1 MELSGFYNS
10 PMVAGIRKVKSYGAC
25 NFGLRK
31 EFSNNG
37 GRLNLSFSD
46 IFRNNIWLWEVNLP
60 EQHLSEFLIGDF
72 DTKGIKVT
80 YTKNFGNQKVKDA
93 RKRETGSSEEQ
104 KRL

>member
-1 MELSGFYNS
+1 
-10 PMVAGIRKVKSYGAC
+10 MVAGIRKVKSYGAC

-60 EQHLSEFLIGDF
+60 EQHLSEFLVLDLGYQGD
-72 DTKGIKVT
+72 
-80 YTKNFGNQKVKDA
+80 
-93 RKRETGSSEEQ
+93 
-104 KRL
+104 